1 MLTLV
6 DILCAPEGYVFA
18 VSVTNLGPVAT
29 LMAGG
34 ICLLGTVLMS
44 NQKQENTQMS
54 A

>member
-29 LMAGG
+29 LMAGVWVVFVYWEQ
-34 ICLLGTVLMS
+34 C
-44 NQKQENTQMS
+44 
-54 A
+54 